1 MDRIWTTEREGIIRI
16 KVEDE
21 EREDQCVAVLV
32 RTKAEFLR
40 NAYEAKTMN
49 FCC

>member
-32 RTKAEFLR
+32 RTKAEFLFLWFHS
-40 NAYEAKTMN
+40 EE
-49 FCC
+49 CV